1 MSMLAHPRTDE
12 EDVVGAVW
20 RMRVHELA
28 ADGVR
33 VRVEGEGWGWG

>member
-12 EDVVGAVW
+12 EEVVGAVG

-28 ADGVR
+28 AVRVR
-33 VRVEGEGWGWG
+33 VRVEG